1 MCILGNSDNMHKI
14 YSSLKAQAV
23 LKRVAGVAVCSWSLR
38 HMTVSGREENEG
50 CLHLI

>member
-23 LKRVAGVAVCSWSLR
+23 LKRVTVCSWSLR
-38 HMTVSGREENEG
+38 HMTVSGREETEG
-50 CLHLI
+50 CLRLI